1 MEEVLSYFPREITL
15 QILEYTYQV
24 QNKTLL
30 SDIVNYTKIKS
41 RLIFLYF
48 TYFTIQKN
56 VDEYEAWLSNDMIL
70 YMNDYRHTGV
80 LYGGGYVDKFYT
92 RLSRNPFVNSRE
104 KIDRY
109 VINLGNNGITKEIN
123 IYLGLMTC
131 EEREEFV
138 VWVIKIYGELF
149 YGETFLSLIS

>member
-1 MEEVLSYFPREITL
+1 MEEVLSYFPREIAL

-24 QNKTLL
+24 QDKTLL
-30 SDIVNYTKIKS
+30 SDIVNFTKFKS

-48 TYFTIQKN
+48 AIHKN
-56 VDEYEAWLSNDMIL
+56 VDEYESWLSNDMLL
-70 YMNDYRHTGV
+70 YMNNYRHTGV

-92 RLSRNPFVNSRE
+92 RLSRNPFLNSRQ

-109 VINLGNNGITKEIN
+109 VVNLGNNGIKKEIN
-123 IYLGLMTC
+123 IYLGLMTS

-149 YGETFLSLIS
+149 HGETFLSVES

>member
-56 VDEYEAWLSNDMIL
+56 VDEYEEWLSNDMIL

>member
-1 MEEVLSYFPREITL
+1 MEEVLSYFPREIVL

-24 QNKTLL
+24 QDKTLL
-30 SDIVNYTKIKS
+30 SDIVNFTEFKS

-48 TYFTIQKN
+48 TYFSIQKN
-56 VDEYEAWLSNDMIL
+56 VDEYESWLSNDMLL

-92 RLSRNPFVNSRE
+92 RLSRNPFLNSRE

-109 VINLGNNGITKEIN
+109 VVNLGNNGITKEIN
-123 IYLGLMTC
+123 IYLGLMTS

-138 VWVIKIYGELF
+138 IWVIKIYGELF
-149 YGETFLSLIS
+149 HGETFLSLIS